1 MADMLHQ
8 TFNDFILS
16 AMLLT
21 YGIIDLLPQQLRNNQ
36 TFYKAPGRMWFRGD
50 VTLTVW
56 RHSCYDNIIYDVICI
71 GAWQTVYAMVHQF
84 FNDIRNCFYTPWT
97 QSGGG
102 GGH

>member
-36 TFYKAPGRMWFRGD
+36 TFYKVPWQNVVPR
-50 VTLTVW
+50 W
-56 RHSCYDNIIYDVICI
+56 RHFDSV
-71 GAWQTVYAMVHQF
+71 T
-84 FNDIRNCFYTPWT
+84 
-97 QSGGG
+97 S
-102 GGH
+102 